1 MPPCCTAGPSCNT
14 SLRRPAWRPALVQLA
29 KHFKKTLSADEAFEK
44 IKLLPGA
51 PAAAVVRARR
61 GPQEQK
67 QHVLRG
73 GTRCWAGPHAA
84 PPREAGP
91 GAHPT
96 ATIPPVPPRLAMMW
110 WAPATQ
116 QLLPKICPSPR

>member
-1 MPPCCTAGPSCNT
+1 MFHTQFHTRTQAAVEFATTMPLDKAI
-14 SLRRPAWRPALVQLA
+14 
-29 KHFKKTLSADEAFEK
+29 K
-44 IKLLPGA
+44 IIELLPGA
-51 PAAAVVRARR
+51 GAAAVVRARR

-91 GAHPT
+91 CAHPT
-96 ATIPPVPPRLAMMW
+96 ATIPPVPPRLAMLR
-110 WAPATQ
+110 WAPTTQ
-116 QLLPKICPSPR
+116 QLLSIICPSLR